1 MKANE
6 LNLLPLILPSASG
19 HTFKILLAPPA
30 VLQLIPTV
38 RVIKEAGVI
47 SKAEFMVL
55 KHLELQGEWFV
66 KAFDGVSP

>member
-6 LNLLPLILPSASG
+6 LNLLPPSLLYFALPLILPLASG
-19 HTFKILLAPPA
+19 YTFKILLAPPA
-30 VLQLIPTV
+30 FLQLIPTV

-55 KHLELQGEWFV
+55 KHL
-66 KAFDGVSP
+66 